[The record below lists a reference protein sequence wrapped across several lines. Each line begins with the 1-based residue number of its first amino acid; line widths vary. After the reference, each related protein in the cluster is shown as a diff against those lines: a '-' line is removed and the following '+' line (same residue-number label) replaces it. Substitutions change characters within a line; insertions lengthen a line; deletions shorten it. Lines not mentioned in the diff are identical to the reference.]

1 MICHLCFKAKRTS
14 HLFNL
19 MTHRFNNA
27 NQYVRSK
34 MRFLL
39 INDFLRCACLYKTFQ
54 NLMVTSIRIFTSVLS
69 FPSEKVP
76 APPSPNCTLESGSST
91 PSFQKRSTVSLRF
104 LRLLTAFQNQRTITG
119 SCQIPGAEKSCRST
133 SNNNRHMLQFL
144 CPRQRKL
151 IILFIN

>member
-1 MICHLCFKAKRTS
+1 MSQCKHTGICRYLFFIIDFNCSQMTVFDAKICHLCFKAKRTS

-54 NLMVTSIRIFTSVLS
+54 NLMVTSIRIFYQCVKLS
-69 FPSEKVP
+69 
-76 APPSPNCTLESGSST
+76 
-91 PSFQKRSTVSLRF
+91 
-104 LRLLTAFQNQRTITG
+104 I
-119 SCQIPGAEKSCRST
+119 
-133 SNNNRHMLQFL
+133 
-144 CPRQRKL
+144 
-151 IILFIN
+151 